1 MTQFDIDTETSSA
14 VDSTMLSSDTTT
26 VAEGENNQS
35 IGVGALVTS
44 VTETIKIGVTE
55 AIDNV
60 SKLSGND
67 VVHLAQSIS
76 WGIESLAK
84 STEDMVFPRQAEDK
98 MHKKHIKQVMAY
110 QQQMAHAQYYAAV
123 AIAAQQ
129 EEERKKKNWFRRMTN
144 QGSKTKSTE
153 EKKTSSVLTLAH
165 THDALR
171 RNQSKQKRVDMPD
184 TTKSVPEKKLT
195 MPLKAYNR

>member
-14 VDSTMLSSDTTT
+14 IDSTMLSSDTTT

-98 MHKKHIKQVMAY
+98 MHKKHMKQVMAY
-110 QQQMAHAQYYAAV
+110 QQQMANAQFYAAV

-129 EEERKKKNWFRRMTN
+129 EEERKKNNWFRRMTK
-144 QGSKTKSTE
+144 QGSSKTISTE
-153 EKKTSSVLTLAH
+153 EKKTPVSTLA
-165 THDALR
+165 HDALR
-171 RNQSKQKRVDMPD
+171 RNQSKQKTLDMPD
-184 TTKSVPEKKLT
+184 TTKSEPEKKVT
-195 MPLKAYNR
+195 KPLKAYNR